1 MNFLLGKGERL
12 MEPINP
18 PSGGGPRNAPYTFD
32 DALRRLPPMLQNTL
46 ARINELPSL
55 ACPRNQAVV
64 SLTLHPEYVAKSY
77 YPSKLLR
84 SVDLEVLGSRPRSIT
99 PEKSTRKTLDG
110 ESTVTTE
117 LFAEGFK
124 TSLANWYEALPDWR
138 PDSREARDLLAIERI
153 STRSEQDKIR
163 GALPSQGQITMEV
176 VLHGGELDARTI
188 VLPQFKQYLDSL
200 DSPYEFGRM
209 FFAKGLSFL
218 ALDAPSE
225 KALEI
230 ARFSRVRVIR
240 QMPLLRRFEPIVT
253 RETLSEVE
261 LQDQSPVSD
270 SVRFAIFDCGIPN
283 SNPLER

>member
-12 MEPINP
+12 TEPINP

-153 STRSEQDKIR
+153 STWSEQDKIR

-200 DSPYEFGRM
+200 DIPYEFGRM
-209 FFAKGLSFL
+209 FFAKGLSFS

-270 SVRFAIFDCGIPN
+270 SVRFANFRLWNTEFQPA
-283 SNPLER
+283 

>member
-1 MNFLLGKGERL
+1 M
-12 MEPINP
+12 
-18 PSGGGPRNAPYTFD
+18 
-32 DALRRLPPMLQNTL
+32 

-64 SLTLHPEYVAKSY
+64 SLTLHPEYIAKSY
-77 YPSKLLR
+77 YPSKLFR

-200 DSPYEFGRM
+200 DIPYEFGRM

-218 ALDAPSE
+218 ALDAPGE

-261 LQDQSPVSD
+261 LQNQSLCQIVFGSQFLI
-270 SVRFAIFDCGIPN
+270 VEYRIPTRLN
-283 SNPLER
+283 DG